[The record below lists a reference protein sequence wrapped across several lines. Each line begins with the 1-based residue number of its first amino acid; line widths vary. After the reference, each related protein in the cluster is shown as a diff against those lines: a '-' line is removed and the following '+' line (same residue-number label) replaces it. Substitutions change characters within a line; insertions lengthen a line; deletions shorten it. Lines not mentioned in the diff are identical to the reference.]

1 MDKKNRV
8 TTPLLRIIKLHK
20 KAESLKNKTQ
30 TMLHDL
36 IYNQTIFCYLLQN
49 FEYLVEKRHVTIYIE
64 MT

>member
-20 KAESLKNKTQ
+20 KVESLKNKTQ

>member
-1 MDKKNRV
+1 MNKKNRV
-8 TTPLLRIIKLHK
+8 ATPLLRIIKLHM